1 MSLLTLR
8 RKRVRE
14 KKKRK
19 EGKFP
24 NLKEGEKKKKKKKEN
39 PRSKI
44 GRKTE
49 ERCRKVVGPDDI

>member
-24 NLKEGEKKKKKKKEN
+24 NLKEGEKKKKKKKQN